1 MTDNDTLVANKGKA
15 VTVVASR
22 RVFPGHENDYRD
34 WVHKMVDAANEAPGN
49 LGSTLLIPESGKEGL
64 RHLLLRFA
72 DRESVLKW
80 EASYI
85 RQKLSHEADSFSV
98 HSRQEAS
105 GFETWF
111 SIPECPEMAPP
122 PKWKMFLITTL
133 AVYISST
140 IIVLIQG
147 RLEHSP
153 FLLGN
158 ILTSALVVGALTWG
172 LMPWFSRYIFRKWLY
187 KD

>member
-1 MTDNDTLVANKGKA
+1 MTDSDTLVANKGKA

-80 EASYI
+80 EWI
-85 RQKLSHEADSFSV
+85 VHPPETLSL
-98 HSRQEAS
+98 SRL
-105 GFETWF
+105 
-111 SIPECPEMAPP
+111 
-122 PKWKMFLITTL
+122 FL
-133 AVYISST
+133 
-140 IIVLIQG
+140 G
-147 RLEHSP
+147 P
-153 FLLGN
+153 
-158 ILTSALVVGALTWG
+158 
-172 LMPWFSRYIFRKWLY
+172 
-187 KD
+187 